1 MVKRCNQGSVPR
13 LDGARGRR
21 QVSLP
26 PPHVRTYGLSE
37 QMYSIEE
44 STRDIVGTFRRPGRC
59 APCPPLVTPLIT
71 SAGEFDLQKR
81 TSRIFQPQQP
91 RRGKSALLALLRGLD
106 KTLTLPQCG
115 LQEQCFTTTWS
126 LTQKWVAI

>member
-1 MVKRCNQGSVPR
+1 MFEPTVFRSKCTVLKKALETLLGLFGAQGVVP
-13 LDGARGRR
+13 
-21 QVSLP
+21 
-26 PPHVRTYGLSE
+26 
-37 QMYSIEE
+37 
-44 STRDIVGTFRRPGRC
+44 
-59 APCPPLVTPLIT
+59 PCPPLVTPLIT

-115 LQEQCFTTTWS
+115 LQEQCFTATWS